1 MAPLSPVPLYFS
13 SLSLL
18 RTALHYLNAWNR
30 LLLSKQWFYTIS
42 GPFFQMKSANMHRWN
57 IFLIEALSMLA
68 SPQIKTV
75 KPPDKKPSISDKPSF
90 FSRRSV
96 RFQFVWQKLLQYSP
110 GRVASKA
117 CWLTWF
123 ILRKMC
129 LMVVSLKRTFYRN
142 DGLSTTCQCR
152 QLKLNP
158 LSTQINI
165 YCLMTNQTP
174 ALLVQRAPWTQATV
188 MLLQSLYFSRP
199 PPPTAVIPDA
209 RPPRYI
215 WKSRGPRP
223 SHEKIGDCEQS
234 RDVITNVISANQ
246 HFAPSFSMQ
255 LFKFQRR
262 ICKLSFLFPPRRQS
276 APESLLAGYSPTD
289 VVAQFLLK
297 CTPSAKFEKR
307 QRRVFV
313 YIDNTSPQQRL
324 KRRSGF
330 QEQKI
335 SYTSRL

>member
-1 MAPLSPVPLYFS
+1 
-13 SLSLL
+13 
-18 RTALHYLNAWNR
+18 
-30 LLLSKQWFYTIS
+30 
-42 GPFFQMKSANMHRWN
+42 
-57 IFLIEALSMLA
+57 
-68 SPQIKTV
+68 
-75 KPPDKKPSISDKPSF
+75 
-90 FSRRSV
+90 
-96 RFQFVWQKLLQYSP
+96 
-110 GRVASKA
+110 
-117 CWLTWF
+117 
-123 ILRKMC
+123 MC
-129 LMVVSLKRTFYRN
+129 LMVVSLKRTFYGN

-174 ALLVQRAPWTQATV
+174 ALLVQRAPWTRAAM

-199 PPPTAVIPDA
+199 PPPTAIIPDA

-246 HFAPSFSMQ
+246 HFASSFSMQ
-255 LFKFQRR
+255 IFKFQRR

-307 QRRVFV
+307 QWRVFV
-313 YIDNTSPQQRL
+313 
-324 KRRSGF
+324 
-330 QEQKI
+330 
-335 SYTSRL
+335 